1 MNAILSLAWLFVLL
15 AAGGWAMGCLASAL
29 VSRFAFREGL
39 SPLARRRH
47 SFTLAA
53 LPLLAMAALVAAVAT
68 TALGKS
74 LGWVVDHCIYHGPGH
89 PHLCFRHL
97 PAIDL
102 GLVEFVA
109 AVLLLSGISYIIV
122 GFACREYR
130 AGKHIRSLLRLVEGR
145 RPDRK
150 IHTVEDH
157 SPFAVTAGTF
167 SPRVILSRG
176 LLDRLE
182 ARERRI
188 VVAHEVSHVR
198 ARDLLYNGVFE
209 ILLLLQL
216 PATAS
221 RLRSE
226 WRQGMEESA
235 DDRVAG
241 RFGREA
247 VAATLLKVF
256 RLQRGEVMPGL
267 SVAGAD
273 AVMRIERLLCP
284 IESIGNGRVFSGILL
299 AAICALAL
307 LSAGAHHELET
318 LLGLLTGH

>member
-1 MNAILSLAWLFVLL
+1 MNVILSLAWLFILL
-15 AAGGWAMGCLASAL
+15 AVGGWAIGYLASEL
-29 VSRFAFREGL
+29 VSRFVFRGEL
-39 SPLARRRH
+39 SPVARRSY
-47 SFTLAA
+47 SFTLAT
-53 LPLLAMAALVAAVAT
+53 LPLLAMAALVVAVVV

-74 LGWVVDHCIYHGPGH
+74 LGWMTDHCVYHGPGH

-102 GLVEFVA
+102 GVVEFVA
-109 AVLLLSGISYIIV
+109 AALLLAGITYVII
-122 GFACREYR
+122 GFGSRQYR
-130 AGKHIRSLLRLVEGR
+130 AGKHICSLLRLVEGR
-145 RPDRK
+145 IPDRRV
-150 IHTVEDH
+150 HTVESL
-157 SPFAVTAGTF
+157 SPFAVTAGAF

-188 VVAHEVSHVR
+188 VLAHEVSHVR
-198 ARDLLYNGVFE
+198 TRDLLYNGVFE
-209 ILLLLQL
+209 ILLLLHL
-216 PATAS
+216 PVTAS
-221 RLRSE
+221 RLRKE
-226 WRQGMEESA
+226 WRQALEEIA

-241 RFGREA
+241 HFGREE

-273 AVMRIERLLCP
+273 AVKRIERLLCP
-284 IESIGNGRVFSGILL
+284 ADNRRNGRVFVSVSL
-299 AAICALAL
+299 AAIFALSL
-307 LSAGAHHELET
+307 SSAGAHHELET